1 MIQLTVTSYNGAPC
15 DGPSATFD
23 ELGGTVGRADNNH
36 LVLQDPERTIS
47 RVHARVKFRSG
58 GYVVADEGSNP
69 IAVNGKAVGAG
80 NEAPLKVGDELRI
93 GGYLIKVGDARAAKA
108 DDPFADLFG
117 DGLAQAPQA
126 PAKPRPRTP
135 PVVPA
140 PSPASRGRSSAPAA
154 GGIPEDWDPFAP
166 EPAAEAGPSDPGLM
180 GDPMADLVRPTS
192 SEDSLDALFGLGA
205 TASGATDPFAR
216 VMPAPAGPPNTAG
229 SNDPLAA
236 LGRPAAPPPATAG
249 DLGSELNTPMPLA
262 PKSPPAARRPVPPA
276 SPPPAGEARPG
287 GAVFSWDE
295 DPNVSSEHVDLGDFA
310 PAAAPPL
317 PPAAPPAPAVAPA
330 RPGPM
335 PAPGQTPQ
343 VPVAGADV
351 LRDALLEGLAAPE
364 LRLETLTPQ
373 TMRLIGRLLHEATR
387 GTVELLAARA
397 SLKREMRAEVT
408 MIVAKENNPLKFSP
422 TVEVALQHLL
432 SPPMTGFLPAAPAM
446 RDAYDDL
453 RAHQLGVMSGMRAAL
468 EGVLGRFD
476 PVQLEAKIERRS
488 ALGSL
493 IPMTRK
499 ARLWEL
505 FQELFSQ
512 LQAEAQDDFDELFGK
527 AFRQAYD
534 EHIARLQDE
543 PGPD

>member
-1 MIQLTVTSYNGAPC
+1 MIQLTVTSFNGAPC

-47 RVHARVKFRSG
+47 RVHARIKFRNG

-69 IAVNGKAVGAG
+69 IAVNGKAVGDG
-80 NEAPLKVGDELRI
+80 NEAPLKVGDDLRI
-93 GGYLIKVGDARAAKA
+93 GGYLIKVGDGRAAKA

-117 DGLAQAPQA
+117 DGLAQAP
-126 PAKPRPRTP
+126 AKPRPRTP
-135 PVVPA
+135 PAAPA
-140 PSPASRGRSSAPAA
+140 PAPASRGRSSAPNA

-166 EPAAEAGPSDPGLM
+166 EPAAAASPVDPGLM

-192 SEDSLDALFGLGA
+192 AEDSLDAMFGLGA

-216 VMPAPAGPPNTAG
+216 VLPTPAGPPNTAG
-229 SNDPLAA
+229 GSDPLAA
-236 LGRPAAPPPATAG
+236 LGRPSAAPPATAG

-262 PKSPPAARRPVPPA
+262 PKAPPAARPAAPPA
-276 SPPPAGEARPG
+276 SPPAAAEARPG

-295 DPNVSSEHVDLGDFA
+295 DPNASSEHVDLGDFA
-310 PAAAPPL
+310 APAAAVPPS
-317 PPAAPPAPAVAPA
+317 PPAAPPAPTVAPA
-330 RPGPM
+330 RPAPT
-335 PAPGQTPQ
+335 PAASQAPQ
-343 VPVAGADV
+343 GPVAGADV

-432 SPPMTGFLPAAPAM
+432 SPPMAGFLPAAPAM

-512 LQAEAQDDFDELFGK
+512 LQVEAQDDFDELFGK